1 MRRGARDEGMKTTE
15 RALRLLENLSEP
27 DREAAETRV
36 RQQIAGLMK
45 GFDGAFQA

>member
-1 MRRGARDEGMKTTE
+1 VKLTE

-27 DREAAETRV
+27 DRQAAEQKT

-45 GFDGAFQA
+45 HQSYSN